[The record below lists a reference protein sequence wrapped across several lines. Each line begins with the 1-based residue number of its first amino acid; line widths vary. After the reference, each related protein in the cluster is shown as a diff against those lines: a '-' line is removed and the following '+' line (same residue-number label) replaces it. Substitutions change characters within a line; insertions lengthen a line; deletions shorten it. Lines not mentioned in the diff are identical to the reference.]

1 METIRREVG
10 ALGWLVRMA
19 LLGSIAAAVYK
30 ELQLPPERR
39 TWHGKLF
46 NVVPYDFRIP
56 DPARVVRAW
65 WYPRSPKV
73 FTEQPFGVGWA
84 INVPTA
90 IRRLQRI
97 RGRSG

>member
-56 DPARVVRAW
+56 DPARVVGAW